1 MMKTTDNMKLYSLLL
16 YFTPRADLELKKD
29 LGASLHAF
37 FFNLLRGA
45 DKNYASE
52 VHTAAGTKPFTVSPV
67 KIVDENY
74 LSSSSSYVSEA
85 NKNKRQGRRYRSA
98 VTVISSGSLC
108 QVRLTLLDART
119 FFSLAHGFIDGVH
132 YLHINGVPVDIVQT
146 QIVPDNH
153 NCWAGYSEY
162 RELWENAQPHNRVFM
177 EFLTPTTFRQ
187 GDINLP
193 LPVPRLVF
201 GSLAAKWRYFA
212 PEYELHPDL
221 NQYLEQK
228 LALGRFNVRSA
239 ILNYGRN
246 RKYVGFEG
254 TCTYILRGN
263 TRDADTREIIRQVNM
278 LANYAFY
285 AGVGQKTTMG
295 MGQARRYK

>member
-1 MMKTTDNMKLYSLLL
+1 METTDNLKLYSLLL
-16 YFTPRADLELKKD
+16 YFTPHADLELKKD

-37 FFNLLRGA
+37 FFNLLRKA
-45 DKNYASE
+45 DKNYAGE
-52 VHTAAGTKPFTVSPV
+52 VHAAGGPKSFTISPV

-74 LSSSSSYVSEA
+74 VNSKPSRMSKPVYQH
-85 NKNKRQGRRYRSA
+85 RQDDRGD
-98 VTVISSGSLC
+98 VTFIPRGSLC
-108 QVRLTLLDART
+108 QVRLTLLDARM
-119 FFSLAHGFIDGVH
+119 FYSLALGLMDGVH
-132 YLHINGVPVDIVQT
+132 HLHINGIPVDIVKT
-146 QIVPDNH
+146 QIVPDRH

-162 RELWENAQPHNRVFM
+162 RELWENAQPRTPILM

-201 GSLAAKWRYFA
+201 GSLATRWQHFA
-212 PEYELHPDL
+212 PEYELHPAL
-221 NQYLEQK
+221 EQYLEQE
-228 LALGRFNVRSA
+228 LALGRFNIRSA

-246 RKYVGFEG
+246 RKYVGFQG

-263 TRDADTREIIRQVNM
+263 IRNADTREIIRQVNM
-278 LANYAFY
+278 LADYAFY

-295 MGQARRYK
+295 MGQVRRIK